1 VPNFF
6 VILSAAKNFN
16 LYEVAMIVPGFR
28 FAAAAAGIK
37 KPGEL
42 DLALMVADAP
52 AAAAGVF
59 TCNRVKAAPVL
70 ISRERLRAGRAQ
82 AILVNAGNANAC
94 TGPEGMATA
103 RDTCRRAAELLKIPE
118 RLVLP
123 ASTGVIGAP
132 LPEDRIT
139 QALPQLV
146 SGLNSDG
153 LGEAARA
160 IMTTDTR
167 PKASLVKGIIG
178 GREFTLAGIAKGS
191 GMIHPDMATLLVFIF
206 TDAAATPK
214 VLKTLLRRA
223 LPVSFNRVTV
233 DGDTST
239 NDTILWL
246 AGGKAGNALIEED
259 SGSEM
264 TALGEALNQVM
275 GELAWQVVAD
285 GEGARHAYK
294 VLVQG
299 AATPAEAK
307 KAAQTVA
314 LSPLVKTAMAGEDVN
329 WGRIMAALGRAGAR
343 FDPERVEIAFGDCL
357 VVQNGRGLGP
367 VAEAAAQQVIKSG
380 AFMITITLHAGDFA
394 DYYDTCDFTEDYIRI
409 NASYRS

>member
-1 VPNFF
+1 
-6 VILSAAKNFN
+6 
-16 LYEVAMIVPGFR
+16 MIVPGFK
-28 FAAAAAGIK
+28 FSATAASIK
-37 KPGEL
+37 KPGVL
-42 DLALMVADAP
+42 DLALMVADTP

-59 TCNRVKAAPVL
+59 TRNRVKAAPVL
-70 ISRERLRAGRAQ
+70 ISQERLRKGSAQ

-94 TGPEGMATA
+94 NGPQGLATA
-103 RDTCRRAAELLKIPE
+103 RETCRRAAELLNIPE

-132 LPEDRIT
+132 LPGDRIT

-146 SGLNSDG
+146 AGLSPDG
-153 LGEAARA
+153 LGEVARA

-167 PKASLVKGIIG
+167 PKASLVQGMID
-178 GREFTLAGIAKGS
+178 GREFTLAGIAKGA
-191 GMIHPDMATLLVFIF
+191 GMIHPDMATLLVFVF

-214 VLKTLLRRA
+214 VLKTLLRQA
-223 LPVSFNRVTV
+223 LPVSFNRITV

-239 NDTILWL
+239 NDTILLL
-246 AGGKAGNALIEED
+246 ASGKAGNTVITGA
-259 SGSEM
+259 GPGM
-264 TALGEALNQVM
+264 AALGEALNQVM

-299 AATPAEAK
+299 AASPAEAK
-307 KAAQTVA
+307 KAAMTVA

-343 FDPERVEIAFGDCL
+343 FDPELVSIAFGDHL
-357 VVQNGRGLGP
+357 VVENGRGLGP
-367 VAEAAAQQVIKSG
+367 DAEAAAQQVIKSG
-380 AFMITITLHAGDFA
+380 SFTVTIHLNQGAFT
-394 DYYDTCDFTEDYIRI
+394 DYYDTCDYTEDYIRI
-409 NASYRS
+409 NADYRS